1 MAIMDRYLLWRFLK
15 IFVISSGSLI
25 GLYILVDAFKDLEE
39 FLGYAREE
47 GGGTVGLFSVLGA
60 YYGPRTLALFDRI
73 SPLLAVIAAIF
84 SITLMQRSNELTA
97 ILAAGVA
104 KARVVRP
111 LIVAALLVSALAVA
125 NREFLL
131 PRFQDALSRNA
142 QNWKGRQGQPLNPRW
157 DTRTDILIDG
167 QFTFAAQQRIS
178 SPRFA
183 LPKSYRA
190 FSRELTAENAYYKP
204 PTAERP
210 GGYLLQDVAQ
220 PAKIRTLPSVTSG
233 NQTIIYTPF
242 DTPWLEPDQ
251 CFLASNVD
259 FEQIAAGKAWRQYSS
274 TASLLTAIRNPSLN
288 YGADVKVAIHSR
300 ILRPILD
307 MSLFFIGLGIVLT
320 RHERNMF
327 LAAGQCLVAVAIFF
341 IVVWGLEAIGNTGTL
356 MSPAFAAWAPLMI
369 WVPTAVL
376 SSQRLHQ

>member
-15 IFVISSGSLI
+15 IFIISSGSLI

-84 SITLMQRSNELTA
+84 TITLMQRSNELTA

-111 LIVAALLVSALAVA
+111 LMVAAFLVSILAVA

-131 PRFQDALSRNA
+131 PQYQDALSRNA
-142 QNWKGRQGQPLNPRW
+142 QNWKGRNGQPLNPRW
-157 DTRTDILIDG
+157 DARTDILIDG
-167 QFTFAAQQRIS
+167 QFTFADAMRIS

-190 FSRELTAENAYYKP
+190 FSRELTAENAFYQA
-204 PTAERP
+204 PTPERP
-210 GGYLLQDVAQ
+210 GGYLLQNVHQ
-220 PAKIRTLPSVTSG
+220 PESIQDFPSVTSG
-233 NQTIIYTPF
+233 NETLIFTPH
-242 DTPWLEPDQ
+242 DTPWLEAHQ
-251 CFLASNVD
+251 CFLVSDVD

-274 TASLLTAIRNPSLN
+274 TASLLAAIRNPSLD

-300 ILRPILD
+300 FLRPILD

-327 LAAGQCLVAVAIFF
+327 LAAGQCLVAVAVFF
-341 IVVWGLEAIGNTGTL
+341 VVVWGLEAVGNSGTI
-356 MSPAFAAWAPLMI
+356 MTPAFAAWAPLMI

-376 SSQRLHQ
+376 SSQRLYQ

>member
-15 IFVISSGSLI
+15 IFIISSGSLI

-84 SITLMQRSNELTA
+84 SVTLMQRSNELTA

-111 LIVAALLVSALAVA
+111 LIVAALMVSILAIA
-125 NREFLL
+125 NRELLL
-131 PRFQDALSRNA
+131 PRYQDALSRNA
-142 QNWKGRQGQPLNPRW
+142 QNWKGRNGQPLNPRW
-157 DTRTDILIDG
+157 DARTDILIDG
-167 QFTFAAQQRIS
+167 QFTFADEQRIS

-190 FSRELTAENAYYKP
+190 FSREITAENAFYQA
-204 PTAERP
+204 PTAQRP
-210 GGYLLQDVAQ
+210 GGYLLRNVNQPEPIQDF
-220 PAKIRTLPSVTSG
+220 PSVTSG
-233 NQTIIYTPF
+233 SETIIFTPH
-242 DTPWLEPDQ
+242 DTPWLEADQ
-251 CFLASNVD
+251 CFLVSDVD

-274 TASLLTAIRNPSLN
+274 TASLLSAIRNPSLD

-300 ILRPILD
+300 FLRPILD

-327 LAAGQCLVAVAIFF
+327 LAAGQCLVAVAVFF
-341 IVVWGLEAIGNTGTL
+341 IVVWGLEAVGNTGTF

-376 SSQRLHQ
+376 STQRLYQ